1 MKLYL
6 NSKSVDSS
14 KNNAFGYSVVAT
26 TFNDE
31 KSIERFI
38 REIECQTIP
47 PKEIIVADGGSRDK
61 TVEILKR
68 LKKQSLIPIVVL
80 YGERLNIAEGY
91 NKAIKATSE
100 RFVGITGIGNR
111 YESDYFEK
119 LIQKVLEKNIDGAY
133 SPVRGLDAN
142 GFSRRYNKQLLNGEY
157 GQQME
162 IASNHGALL
171 KKSIFV
177 DLNYFYEKFI
187 YAGEDTEFYMLVKEK
202 GYKVEIVPTAVVRWE
217 TPENFKDF
225 KRQTR
230 VYSIAG
236 LQIDPIT
243 QLKMII
249 KSGVKI
255 IATVLFIIA
264 WCVMLFLPVD
274 LLVKLSSCV
283 VATIVALFIRN
294 KFKPLRIVQ
303 ICMQIYYTLTNLKY
317 AKSEYRV
324 RR

>member
-1 MKLYL
+1 MELHL
-6 NSKSVDSS
+6 NNKSVDSI
-14 KNNAFGYSVVAT
+14 KNSVFGYSVVAT

-47 PKEIIVADGGSRDK
+47 PKEIIVADGGSKDK
-61 TVEILKR
+61 TVEILKS
-68 LKKQSLIPIVVL
+68 LGKQSVIPIVVL

-100 RFVGITGIGNR
+100 KFVGITGIGNR

-119 LIQKVLEKNIDGAY
+119 LIRKVQEENIDGAY
-133 SPVRGLDAN
+133 SPVRGLDTN
-142 GFSRRYNKQLLNGEY
+142 DFSRSYNKQLLNGEY
-157 GQQME
+157 GQRME

-202 GYKVEIVPTAVVRWE
+202 GYKVEIVPAAIVRWE
-217 TPENFKDF
+217 TPDSFKDF

-236 LQIDPIT
+236 LQINPLT

-249 KSGVKI
+249 KCGVKI
-255 IATVLFIIA
+255 IAAVLFIIA
-264 WCVMLFLPVD
+264 WCLTLFLPVN
-274 LLVKLSSCV
+274 LLVKLSSCAV
-283 VATIVALFIRN
+283 VMIIAFFTCKKL
-294 KFKPLRIVQ
+294 KPLRIVQ
-303 ICMQIYYTLTNLKY
+303 ICMQIYYTLANLKY
-317 AKSEYRV
+317 VKSEYRV

>member
-6 NSKSVDSS
+6 NNNTVDSL

-47 PKEIIVADGGSRDK
+47 PKEIIVADGGSRDR
-61 TVEILKR
+61 TVETLKR
-68 LKKQSLIPIVVL
+68 LGKQSLIPIVVL

-133 SPVRGLDAN
+133 SPVRGLDTN
-142 GFSRRYNKQLLNGEY
+142 DFSRSYNKQLLNGEY
-157 GQQME
+157 GQHME
-162 IASNHGALL
+162 IASNHGVLL

-187 YAGEDTEFYMLVKEK
+187 YAGEDTEFYMLVREK
-202 GYKVEIVPTAVVRWE
+202 GYKVEIVPTAIVRWE
-217 TPENFKDF
+217 TPDNFKDF

-236 LQIDPIT
+236 LQINPIT

-264 WCVMLFLPVD
+264 WCAILFLPVD
-274 LLVKLSSCV
+274 WLVKLSSCV
-283 VATIVALFIRN
+283 VAMVIALFIRN
-294 KFKPLRIVQ
+294 KLKPFRIMQ
-303 ICMQIYYTLTNLKY
+303 ICMQIYYTLVNLKY